1 MSEVHEV
8 PVIDDPLADALRALR
23 MDGLFYCPSMLTSPW
38 GVDLPEMTGCLWFHV
53 ITAGTC
59 IVRGSDGREHRASRG
74 DVVVFPHGGQHTAF
88 DLPNVATPTVFDL
101 PHEYFSEQYAVM
113 RHGGGGDLTTLICGV
128 VRFDHPAARSLLEL
142 LPDMIHVNTALDEE
156 RWHWFP
162 GLLSLMASE
171 TRQPKPGG
179 EAVVT
184 RLCDILVIQTIRSWI
199 DTDPDAQRGWI
210 GALRDPVI
218 GRAIALIHRDPA
230 RDWTVETLAGE
241 VAMSRSGFAA
251 RFTELVGESP
261 KHYVTNWRMQVAKDL
276 LADREQS
283 ILSIAQSLGYSSEA
297 AFSRAFKR
305 VVGMPPSAA
314 RRDPEPPGRSP
325 SR

>member
-1 MSEVHEV
+1 MSDLHQV

-23 MDGLFYCPSMLTSPW
+23 MDGLFYCPSELTSPW
-38 GVDLPEMTGCLWFHV
+38 GVDLPVMDGCLWFHV
-53 ITAGTC
+53 ITTGSC
-59 IVRGSDGREHRASRG
+59 VVRSSDGAEHRASRG
-74 DVVVFPHGGQHTAF
+74 DVIVFPHGGHHAAYDTQAA
-88 DLPNVATPTVFDL
+88 ATPTVFDL
-101 PHEYFSEQYAVM
+101 PHEYFSEQYAIM

-142 LPDMIHVNTALDEE
+142 LPDMIHVDTTLDEE

-171 TRQPKPGG
+171 TRTPKPGG

-199 DTDPDAQRGWI
+199 DTNPDAQRGWI

-230 RDWTVETLAGE
+230 RDWTVDGLAHE
-241 VAMSRSGFAA
+241 VAMSRSGFSA
-251 RFTELVGESP
+251 RFTELVGVSP
-261 KHYVTNWRMQVAKDL
+261 KHYVTTWRMQVAQDM
-276 LADREQS
+276 LADRERS
-283 ILSIAQSLGYSSEA
+283 ILHIAQELGYSSEA

-305 VVGMPPSAA
+305 VVGVPPSSM
-314 RRDPEPPGRSP
+314 RRDQSSP
-325 SR
+325 N